1 MPDFDTFD
9 ICEAHYQLEVDYNHG
24 GWLHERPSN
33 QRRMEATHVQ
43 LHRMKFAVGAGWNG
57 YESLSENGKEIYHTL
72 RQRYGFDR
80 WDSWKENAEGE
91 WVDSDLVANQV

>member
-9 ICEAHYQLEVDYNHG
+9 ICEAHYQLEVDYNLG

-43 LHRMKFAVGAGWNG
+43 LHRMHEVQRRGWMERLRITVRERQGHLPHAAPAVRIRSVG
-57 YESLSENGKEIYHTL
+57 
-72 RQRYGFDR
+72 
-80 WDSWKENAEGE
+80 
-91 WVDSDLVANQV
+91 